1 MAHLYLSG
9 QGRGCVTIE
18 PMAQNLGEYRGVMDG
33 GSGQISS
40 GLDRIAS
47 AVEDALRNPTPTTW
61 LGIAAFFFV
70 LWFLF
75 IRRK

>member
-9 QGRGCVTIE
+9 KGRGCVTIG
-18 PMAQNLGEYRGVMDG
+18 PVAQNLGEYRGVVEG
-33 GSGQISS
+33 GSSDISS
-40 GLDRIAS
+40 GLSNIATNI
-47 AVEDALRNPTPTTW
+47 EEALRNPTPTTW